1 MYLRP
6 LAASGAADNFSWP
19 IFVSWLSMSFLSVV
33 KIPLLFS
40 AASLALVISTV
51 SGGEARA
58 ETICDNFSPPSVV
71 GPCTNG
77 FFTADGFALTPV
89 NTGDPLGDGLITLND
104 NGTPVPSATLD
115 VAFDALT
122 APNVN
127 GQLVYQIGYFG
138 IVGNI
143 NQISLTLDKPNP
155 TDTGAVTKYISDYFD
170 FRNIVAILALSTS
183 GTVSASVP
191 VLPSSPYFIKDVYSG
206 SGINSFQ
213 NTVQT
218 AAAPAAAPGPLPIL
232 GAGAAFRF
240 SRKLRA
246 RVKAS
251 RPA

>member
-1 MYLRP
+1 M
-6 LAASGAADNFSWP
+6 F
-19 IFVSWLSMSFLSVV
+19 FLSAV
-33 KIPLLFS
+33 KTPLLCS
-40 AASLALVISTV
+40 AASLAFMLSAVA
-51 SGGEARA
+51 GGEARA
-58 ETICDNFSPPSVV
+58 QTTCDNFSPPSVV
-71 GPCTNG
+71 GPCTDG

-89 NTGDPLGDGLITLND
+89 NTGDPLGDGLITLTD
-104 NGTPVPSATLD
+104 NGNPVPSATLD

-138 IVGNI
+138 TEGNI

-155 TDTGAVTKYISDYFD
+155 ADTGTVTKYISDFFD
-170 FRNIVAILALSTS
+170 FRNIVATLTLGTS
-183 GTVSASVP
+183 GTVSANVP
-191 VLPSSPYFIKDVYSG
+191 ILPSSPYFIKDVYSG

-213 NTVQT
+213 NSVQT
-218 AAAPAAAPGPLPIL
+218 PGPLSVL

>member
-1 MYLRP
+1 
-6 LAASGAADNFSWP
+6 
-19 IFVSWLSMSFLSVV
+19 
-33 KIPLLFS
+33 
-40 AASLALVISTV
+40 
-51 SGGEARA
+51 
-58 ETICDNFSPPSVV
+58 
-71 GPCTNG
+71 
-77 FFTADGFALTPV
+77 
-89 NTGDPLGDGLITLND
+89 
-104 NGTPVPSATLD
+104 
-115 VAFDALT
+115 
-122 APNVN
+122 VN

>member
-1 MYLRP
+1 MA
-6 LAASGAADNFSWP
+6 LA
-19 IFVSWLSMSFLSVV
+19 LSV
-33 KIPLLFS
+33 
-40 AASLALVISTV
+40 V

-58 ETICDNFSPPSVV
+58 QTTCDNFSPPSVV
-71 GPCTNG
+71 GPCTDG

-89 NTGDPLGDGLITLND
+89 NTGDPLGDGLITLTD

-115 VAFDALT
+115 VAFNALT

-127 GQLVYQIGYFG
+127 GQLVYSIGYFG
-138 IVGNI
+138 GQGDI

-155 TDTGAVTKYISDYFD
+155 TDTGTVTKYISDDSTFA
-170 FRNIVAILALSTS
+170 NIVATLTLSAT
-183 GTVSASVP
+183 GTVSANVP
-191 VLPSSPYFIKDVYSG
+191 ILPSAYYIKDVYSG
-206 SGINSFQ
+206 GGINSFQ

-218 AAAPAAAPGPLPIL
+218 PGPLSVL